1 MRRIF
6 LACVIV
12 ITACLALNARKPLAE
27 GKTYSAFGDYMIEVA
42 DNPFVLDGKE
52 LETYVISYAN
62 TDMEVMVAVN
72 QTKNC
77 RKYYVL
83 SDNLSVQ
90 YVCNKKYFG
99 VERLDK
105 ELKDE
110 GYNTSNETLDQ
121 EQYYHQRLI
130 TDGENTDLEYTKL
143 AAAFFPFLFENPE
156 GYLAEI

>member
-6 LACVIV
+6 LTCVII

-27 GKTYSAFGDYMIEVA
+27 GKTFSAFGDYMIEVA
-42 DNPFVLDGKE
+42 ENPFVLDGKE

-62 TDMEVMVAVN
+62 TDMKVTVAVN
-72 QTKNC
+72 KEKKC

-105 ELKDE
+105 DLKVD
-110 GYNTSNETLDQ
+110 GYNTSNDVLDQ

-130 TDGENTDLEYTKL
+130 TESGNTNMEYTKL
-143 AAAFFPFLFENPE
+143 AAAFFPFLFQNPE
-156 GYLAEI
+156 GYLAEM